1 MRLGIDFGTTHTV
14 VAAVDRGN
22 YPVVAFTDPDGDA
35 HDGFPSVVAAVD
47 GGLVFGF
54 QALAAA
60 ADGYP
65 VLRSFKR
72 LLAEPDVTADTPV
85 RIGGRH
91 APDAVRVTVG
101 ELLPGFLAAVRT
113 ALVHDSTAAE
123 RLADEGIGPVV
134 VAVPAHALGA
144 QRFLTLDAFHDA
156 GFHVEGMVN
165 EPSAAGFEYTHRRAG
180 TVTGRRRR
188 VVVYDLG
195 GGTFDASLVAVDG
208 VAHEV
213 LDTVGIN
220 RLGGDD
226 LDDVLVELAVSAA
239 GRTLADLDHADRLV
253 LREDCRDAKERLAP
267 QSRRVAVD
275 VAGTPVTLT
284 VDSVYE
290 ACRPLVDA
298 TVAAMAPLVD
308 GLLDGDPDLADLA
321 GVYLVGGA
329 SGFPLVPR
337 TLRETFGRRVHRSP
351 MPWASTAV
359 GLAIAADPGSGYS
372 LTDRLSRG
380 VGVFRESDDGRRTV
394 FDPLLTPDLQVAPG
408 SVATVTR
415 RYRPAHDLGRYR
427 FVEYTR
433 VDPDGEPR
441 GDIAP
446 LATVTFPFDPALQGR
461 EPGELSGLPVRR
473 WEGGPLGEVEE
484 TYRVDGTGM
493 VTVEIVDL
501 ASGHRVRHGWGT
513 GGG

>member
-1 MRLGIDFGTTHTV
+1 
-14 VAAVDRGN
+14 
-22 YPVVAFTDPDGDA
+22 
-35 HDGFPSVVAAVD
+35 
-47 GGLVFGF
+47 
-54 QALAAA
+54 
-60 ADGYP
+60 
-65 VLRSFKR
+65 
-72 LLAEPDVTADTPV
+72 
-85 RIGGRH
+85 
-91 APDAVRVTVG
+91 
-101 ELLPGFLAAVRT
+101 
-113 ALVHDSTAAE
+113 
-123 RLADEGIGPVV
+123 
-134 VAVPAHALGA
+134 
-144 QRFLTLDAFHDA
+144 
-156 GFHVEGMVN
+156 
-165 EPSAAGFEYTHRRAG
+165 
-180 TVTGRRRR
+180 
-188 VVVYDLG
+188 
-195 GGTFDASLVAVDG
+195 
-208 VAHEV
+208 
-213 LDTVGIN
+213 
-220 RLGGDD
+220 
-226 LDDVLVELAVSAA
+226 
-239 GRTLADLDHADRLV
+239 
-253 LREDCRDAKERLAP
+253 
-267 QSRRVAVD
+267 
-275 VAGTPVTLT
+275 
-284 VDSVYE
+284 
-290 ACRPLVDA
+290 
-298 TVAAMAPLVD
+298 
-308 GLLDGDPDLADLA
+308 
-321 GVYLVGGA
+321 
-329 SGFPLVPR
+329 
-337 TLRETFGRRVHRSP
+337 

>member
-22 YPVVAFTDPDGDA
+22 YPVVAFLDPHGDV
-35 HDGFPSVVAAVD
+35 HDGLPSVVAAVD
-47 GGLVFGF
+47 GGLVYGF
-54 QALAAA
+54 EALAAA
-60 ADGYP
+60 ADGHP
-65 VLRSFKR
+65 TLRSFKR
-72 LLAEPDVTADTPV
+72 FLAEPDVTADTPV

-91 APDAVRVTVG
+91 AADAVQVSVG
-101 ELLPGFLAAVRT
+101 ELLTGFLTALRA
-113 ALVHDSTAAE
+113 ALVHRSTAAQ

-144 QRFLTLDAFHDA
+144 QRFLTLDAFRDA
-156 GFHVEGMVN
+156 GFLVEGMVN
-165 EPSAAGFEYTHRRAG
+165 EPSAAGFEYTHGRAG
-180 TVTGRRRR
+180 TITGRRRR

-213 LDTVGIN
+213 LDTVGLN

-226 LDDVLVELAVSAA
+226 LDETLMRLAVAAA
-239 GRTLADLDHADRLV
+239 GRTLTELEPADRFA
-253 LREDCRDAKERLAP
+253 LREDCRDAKERLSP
-267 QSRRVAVD
+267 QSRRVVVD
-275 VAGTPVTLT
+275 VAGEPVMLGA
-284 VDSVYE
+284 DAVYD

-298 TVAAMAPLVD
+298 TVTAVAPLVE
-308 GLLDGDPDLADLA
+308 GLAEGDPDLADLA

-337 TLRETFGRRVHRSP
+337 TLRETFGRRVYRSP
-351 MPWASTAV
+351 LPWASTAV

-380 VGVFRESDDGRRTV
+380 IGVFRESDDGRRTV
-394 FDPLLTPDLQVAPG
+394 FDELLTPSHEVAPG
-408 SVATVTR
+408 TTGTVTR

-433 VDPDGEPR
+433 VDAEGEPR

-446 LATVTFPFDPALQGR
+446 LATVTFPFDPALQGLDDR
-461 EPGELSGLPVRR
+461 ELSGRAVRR
-473 WEGGPLGEVEE
+473 WEGPPLGEVEE
-484 TYRVDGTGM
+484 SYRVDEAGM

-501 ASGHRVRHGWGT
+501 ATGHRVRHGWGT
-513 GGG
+513 GGD